1 MTRLLPVGVCLGLT
15 ALWWLAASGSP
26 LFPTPGA
33 VLLGIAS
40 LVKDGTL
47 LRHVTASLYRVTYG
61 YGIAL
66 LLALPLGI
74 LMGWSRTAFTAF
86 NPVVQMLRPISPI
99 AWIPLAILW
108 FGVGD
113 LSPMFLVFLASF
125 FPMVLATSSGVQLVE
140 REYLWAA
147 QNFGVTGLK
156 LFTHVIIPGALP
168 TIITGM
174 RVGLGVAWLVVVAA
188 EMVAINSGLGFLIM
202 DSRNAGMRYDL
213 VVAGMVMIGVIGLL
227 LDLVMRRLENLKE
240 VRWRY
245 ARGR

>member
-26 LFPTPGA
+26 IFPTPGA

-47 LRHVTASLYRVTYG
+47 LRHVTASLYRVTY
-61 YGIAL
+61 
-66 LLALPLGI
+66 
-74 LMGWSRTAFTAF
+74 
-86 NPVVQMLRPISPI
+86 
-99 AWIPLAILW
+99 
-108 FGVGD
+108 
-113 LSPMFLVFLASF
+113 
-125 FPMVLATSSGVQLVE
+125 
-140 REYLWAA
+140 
-147 QNFGVTGLK
+147 
-156 LFTHVIIPGALP
+156 
-168 TIITGM
+168 
-174 RVGLGVAWLVVVAA
+174 
-188 EMVAINSGLGFLIM
+188 GLGFLIM

>member
-26 LFPTPGA
+26 IFPTPGA

-125 FPMVLATSSGVQLVE
+125 FPMVLATSSGVHLVE
-140 REYLWAA
+140 RESPGSSCSPTSSSPARFRPSSPACGWGWASPGWSWSRRRWSRSTPDSA
-147 QNFGVTGLK
+147 SSSW
-156 LFTHVIIPGALP
+156 IPAMPECG
-168 TIITGM
+168 TT
-174 RVGLGVAWLVVVAA
+174 
-188 EMVAINSGLGFLIM
+188 S
-202 DSRNAGMRYDL
+202 S
-213 VVAGMVMIGVIGLL
+213 
-227 LDLVMRRLENLKE
+227 
-240 VRWRY
+240 WREWS
-245 ARGR
+245 